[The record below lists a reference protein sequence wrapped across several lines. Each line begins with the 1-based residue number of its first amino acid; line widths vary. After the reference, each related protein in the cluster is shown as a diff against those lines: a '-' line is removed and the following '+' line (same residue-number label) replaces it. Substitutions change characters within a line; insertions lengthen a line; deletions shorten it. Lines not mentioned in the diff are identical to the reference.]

1 MVLLQGSFD
10 GQFPRIV
17 ELRQQ
22 VMRRVTEVMNDRVGI
37 LLGDARR

>member
-1 MVLLQGSFD
+1 MMLLQGSFD
-10 GQFPRIV
+10 GQFHRTV

-37 LLGDARR
+37 LLGDAR